1 MYLSFP
7 PFFNKILQLALLN
20 VYKKIIIITSKKN
33 LYKDDAC
40 RALMQGM
47 SLMVELVSTSR

>member
-20 VYKKIIIITSKKN
+20 VYKKN